1 MEELNLIKIN
11 PSTEE
16 CKVFL
21 NNILIADM
29 GVSDSL
35 KEKLEELNKDVE
47 ELSIKDLAIIKKE
60 LFWGDL
66 TLYNLVNSNGEYF
79 LPLIYSSLNSDPWDD
94 NLFCFS
100 KYGEENSFDLFTKS
114 GKKIYENAWKFD
126 LFGENIVI
134 IQSQDLKE
142 CLYKYNPDKE
152 QLIFISDLSDS
163 YKCNCCLS
171 ENRLFIENGYVNENL
186 EPQTPF
192 CFDEGKDFNEGLAAV
207 CLNGKW
213 GYINNKGEIVVDFQ
227 YGEAYSFQNGY
238 AQVLELK
245 PEFQIEKG
253 CWVEVNSF
261 NENRK
266 LNYSEEEFQI
276 KFPKFPKKIKKPLSI
291 IRGLYKTRK
300 ELINEYN
307 CFKDGTAGHNSDFT
321 DFNSYGTW
329 VIIDVNGNQIDTEND
344 EVIHLVRN
352 SEQLF
357 DYWFEKVKF
366 EGNIVYQIPDELFI
380 NKEFV
385 CKLMKEASICFNNF
399 SCYYSDDD
407 EVCALAFEADPTFNY
422 SYFSERLK
430 EFYSNDYNK
439 LKEDEKDFF
448 KSKSTTQNN
457 YINLDDDLPF

>member
-29 GVSDSL
+29 GGSYSL
-35 KEKLEELNKDVE
+35 KEKLVELNKTVE
-47 ELSIKDLAIIKKE
+47 ELSVKDLAIIKKE

-66 TLYNLVNSNGEYF
+66 TLYNLVNSDGVYF
-79 LPLIYSSLNSDPWDD
+79 LPLIYTSFNSDPCDD

-114 GKKIYENAWKFD
+114 GKKIYENAWRFD

-134 IQSQDLKE
+134 LQSQDLKE
-142 CLYKYNPDKE
+142 CIYKYNPDKE

-163 YKCNCCLS
+163 YKCNCSLS
-171 ENRLFIENGYVNENL
+171 ENRLFIENGYVDENL

-192 CFDEGKDFNEGLAAV
+192 CFDDGKDFNEGLAAV

-213 GYINNKGEIVVDFQ
+213 GYINNKGEIVVDFK
-227 YGEAYSFQNGY
+227 YGEAYSFLNGY

-245 PEFQIEKG
+245 PEFQTEKG
-253 CWVEVNSF
+253 CWVEVDSF
-261 NENRK
+261 IENRK
-266 LNYSEEEFQI
+266 LNYSKESFQI
-276 KFPKFPKKIKKPLSI
+276 KFAKFPKKIKKPLSI
-291 IRGLYKTRK
+291 IRGLHKTRK

-307 CFKDGTAGHNSDFT
+307 CFKYGTTGHSSDLT
-321 DFNSYGTW
+321 DFNIYGTW
-329 VIIDVNGNQIDTEND
+329 VIIDRNGNQKENEND
-344 EVIHLVRN
+344 KELN
-352 SEQLF
+352 LMQTSEQLF
-357 DYWFEKVKF
+357 DYWFEKIK
-366 EGNIVYQIPDELFI
+366 NNATLINQLPDELFI

-385 CKLMKEASICFNNF
+385 CKLIKEASICFNNF
-399 SCYYSDDD
+399 SCYYSDYD
-407 EVCALAFEADPTFNY
+407 EVCALAFKADPTFNY

-448 KSKSTTQNN
+448 ESKSTTQNN

>member
-1 MEELNLIKIN
+1 MEELNLIKII

-16 CKVFL
+16 CKVFF
-21 NNILIADM
+21 NNILIGDM
-29 GVSDSL
+29 SVVSDSL

-47 ELSIKDLAIIKKE
+47 ELSIKDIAIIKKE

-66 TLYNLVNSNGEYF
+66 TLYNLVNSAGVYF
-79 LPLIYSSLNSDPWDD
+79 LPLIYTSLNSDPRDG

-114 GKKIYENAWKFD
+114 GKKIYENAWRFD
-126 LFGENIVI
+126 LFGGNIVI
-134 IQSQDLKE
+134 LQSQDLKE
-142 CLYKYNPDKE
+142 YLFKYNFDKE
-152 QLIFISDLSDS
+152 QLIFISDVS
-163 YKCNCCLS
+163 YNFTSFLS
-171 ENRLFIENGYVNENL
+171 ENRFFIENGYVDENL
-186 EPQTPF
+186 EPKTPF
-192 CFDEGKDFNEGLAAV
+192 CFDDGKDFKEGLAAV
-207 CLNGKW
+207 CINGKW

-227 YGEAYSFQNGY
+227 YGEAHYFRNGY

-245 PEFQIEKG
+245 PEFQTEKG

-276 KFPKFPKKIKKPLSI
+276 KFAKFPKIIKKPLSI

-307 CFKDGTAGHNSDFT
+307 CFKDGTDGHNSDFT

-329 VIIDVNGNQIDTEND
+329 VIIDVNGNQIETEND

-366 EGNIVYQIPDELFI
+366 EGNIVYQIPDELFT

-385 CKLMKEASICFNNF
+385 CKLMKEASIYFEEF

-407 EVCALAFEADPTFNY
+407 EVCKVAFEAKPIFNY
-422 SYFSERLK
+422 PYFSERLK

-439 LKEDEKDFF
+439 FKEDQKDFF
-448 KSKSTTQNN
+448 ESKSTTQNN